1 MFEIAAIDH
10 LVLRTAQVDEMV
22 NFYCR
27 VLGCTVER
35 IVEERVEERAE
46 ERIVELVEADEDVVD
61 DGKTIALTQLRAGNA
76 LIDLVNVSSS
86 LGKSGGGAP
95 VKTGRNLEHF
105 CLQLKA
111 ISSGEIYDYLTGKGI
126 KVGQFHTRYGA
137 QGFGDSVYIED
148 PDGNTVELKS
158 QQ

>member
-1 MFEIAAIDH
+1 
-10 LVLRTAQVDEMV
+10 
-22 NFYCR
+22 
-27 VLGCTVER
+27 VER
-35 IVEERVEERAE
+35 IVEETAE
-46 ERIVELVEADEDVVD
+46 ETVEVGEGVVGN
-61 DGKTIALTQLRAGNA
+61 GKIAALTQLRAGNA
-76 LIDLVNVSSS
+76 LIDLVDVSSNM
-86 LGKSGGGAP
+86 GKSGGGAP

>member
-22 NFYCR
+22 SFYCQ
-27 VLGCTVER
+27 VLGCSVER
-35 IVEERVEERAE
+35 IVEELAE
-46 ERIVELVEADEDVVD
+46 EIAEESAEAAEGVVGN
-61 DGKTIALTQLRAGNA
+61 GKITALTQLRAGNA
-76 LIDLVNVSSS
+76 LIDLVDVRSK
-86 LGKSGGGAP
+86 LGRAGGGAP
-95 VKTGRNLEHF
+95 TKTEQNLDRF

-111 ISSGEIYDYLTGKGI
+111 ISSGEIQDYLTAKGI

-137 QGFGDSVYIED
+137 QGFGDSVYIQD